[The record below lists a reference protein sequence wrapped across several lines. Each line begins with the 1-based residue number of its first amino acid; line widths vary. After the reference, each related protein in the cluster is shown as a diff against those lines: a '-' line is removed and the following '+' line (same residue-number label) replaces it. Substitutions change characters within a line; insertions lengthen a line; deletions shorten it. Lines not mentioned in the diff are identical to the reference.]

1 MLIFQDI
8 FNTDEFMSDIFPFT
22 LEYDDC
28 IMKVQSSYKAPED
41 VGNVDIGCG
50 NAFGGGEEEQEILEV
65 LKIYEKEHPENIGKL
80 LYKNTNH
87 RHQ

>member
-1 MLIFQDI
+1 MIKKIKEKNRGDKKMATVNDQ
-8 FNTDEFMSDIFPFT
+8 
-22 LEYDDC
+22 
-28 IMKVQSSYKAPED
+28 
-41 VGNVDIGCG
+41 
-50 NAFGGGEEEQEILEV
+50 ILEV